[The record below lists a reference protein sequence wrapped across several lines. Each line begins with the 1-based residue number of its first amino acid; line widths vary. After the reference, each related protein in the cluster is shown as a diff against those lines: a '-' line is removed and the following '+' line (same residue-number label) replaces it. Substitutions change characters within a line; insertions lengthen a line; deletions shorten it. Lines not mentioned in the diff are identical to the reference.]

1 MISHQAPCWRG
12 LENFDFE
19 VVDKEMAAN
28 EAAQASQAAQAA
40 IVTIEGNVLE
50 PTRADGG
57 KAGIWTCIY
66 LCFFFFFFGAQY
78 VFGLL
83 ILSPKQYLLPSVFGL
98 LIQIEY
104 IHVLPA
110 YFPTS
115 VDLFFVMLNTS
126 YLYIVHAFCLHLF
139 LFTPRLGLH
148 PLGQN
153 SIT

>member
-28 EAAQASQAAQAA
+28 EATQASQAAQAA

-83 ILSPKQYLLPSVFGL
+83 ILSPEQYLLPSV
-98 LIQIEY
+98 
-104 IHVLPA
+104 
-110 YFPTS
+110 
-115 VDLFFVMLNTS
+115 
-126 YLYIVHAFCLHLF
+126 
-139 LFTPRLGLH
+139 LGFWFR
-148 PLGQN
+148 
-153 SIT
+153 